1 MPSISF
7 IIGFVTFLIVKSA
20 LPTLAQFE
28 GDHINTGPNH
38 SVAFIQDTETGA
50 QREAEAL
57 RLRFPVRCYQNDAP
71 SKREGLLERPE
82 RERFS
87 GGLYRALLGRRRS
100 LGSKRHNA
108 TNALHD
114 PHSGCGFPPE
124 PAATQPHPP
133 DLLKT

>member
-50 QREAEAL
+50 QREAEAAACVY
-57 RLRFPVRCYQNDAP
+57 R
-71 SKREGLLERPE
+71 SSLETE
-82 RERFS
+82 W
-87 GGLYRALLGRRRS
+87 
-100 LGSKRHNA
+100 NA
-108 TNALHD
+108 TFTKRVGDSRKA
-114 PHSGCGFPPE
+114 
-124 PAATQPHPP
+124 
-133 DLLKT
+133 